1 MRKEV
6 FAFALL
12 FAIPLTAT
20 AQQGGVYKWEDGD
33 GNVFYSDHPP
43 PEAADYP
50 KDVKNEHGVTVK
62 SLEGK
67 KTAEQLRAEQEAAER
82 ERQRELQLRADRALL
97 ATYLSVDEIE
107 MHRDRRV
114 ELFQAQSRVTEL
126 YIRNL
131 RRRLA
136 QLNSD
141 ALRYRPYNSD
151 PSAPM
156 IDPELV
162 EDIKETEAVIDRHE
176 QNLQKYKDEEQSIRD
191 RFEGDIDRF
200 VALKGLDNA

>member
-1 MRKEV
+1 M
-6 FAFALL
+6 
-12 FAIPLTAT
+12 PLA
-20 AQQGGVYKWEDGD
+20 ASAQGGVFKWEDAD

-43 PEAADYP
+43 PEAADFP
-50 KDVKNEHGVTVK
+50 KDVKNEHGVTV
-62 SLEGK
+62 STLDGK
-67 KTAEQLRAEQEAAER
+67 KTEEQLRAEQEAAEA
-82 ERQRELQLRADRALL
+82 ERQREIQLRADRALL

-141 ALRYRPYNSD
+141 ALLYRPYNSD

-162 EDIKETEAVIDRHE
+162 EDIKQTEAVIDRHE
-176 QNLQKYKDEEQSIRD
+176 QNLQKYKDEEQSIKD

>member
-1 MRKEV
+1 MRRKV
-6 FAFALL
+6 VAISALL
-12 FAIPLTAT
+12 ILPVAAG
-20 AQQGGVYKWEDGD
+20 AQQGGVYKWQDAE

-43 PEAADYP
+43 PEARDYP
-50 KDVKNEHGVTVK
+50 KEVTNPGGITIATV
-62 SLEGK
+62 EGK
-67 KTAEQLRAEQEAAER
+67 KTPEELEAERRAEEL
-82 ERQRELQLRADRALL
+82 RQQKELQLRADRALL

-114 ELFQAQSRVTEL
+114 ELFKAQSKVTEL

-141 ALRYRPYNSD
+141 ALLYRPYSSD
-151 PSAPM
+151 PNAPM

-162 EDIKETEAVIDRHE
+162 EDIKQTEATIARHE
-176 QNLQKYKDEEQSIRD
+176 ANLLKYKEEEQEIKD
-191 RFEGDIDRF
+191 RFEGDINRF
-200 VALKGLDNA
+200 LALKDPDA